1 MFLQLANQ
9 SENDWENPTD
19 DGVIALAGLMTL
31 VKLNKIP
38 IIPIFNGRP
47 LILFNRYAIP
57 PQCFRRS
64 AHPPTSG
71 FLADTPTIPPV

>member
-1 MFLQLANQ
+1 
-9 SENDWENPTD
+9 
-19 DGVIALAGLMTL
+19 MTL

-57 PQCFRRS
+57 PQCFSRS
-64 AHPPTSG
+64 AHPPTGG
-71 FLADTPTIPPV
+71 FLAEVADPPTVPPV